1 MFKLSIARQRTGL
14 IVATIATAVV
24 LVVMSSCGAAPHPT
38 TGSGNFAT
46 VVYVG
51 DSLTA
56 GFQNGSLL
64 DSQQP
69 NGYASLIGA
78 QAGYS
83 VTLPLIAPPG
93 APAVLQLV
101 SLGPPPVIQQAS
113 GTTTGR
119 DNPDQQPT
127 DLAVPGHLLH
137 DLLYT
142 GPVAVPTTDE
152 EIITDLVLAFPL
164 GNTNTQAQEAIAL
177 KPTFLFV
184 WIGNNDALVADETG
198 MPSSM
203 TPIADFTT
211 DFTTLM
217 QGVHGETGATL
228 VVANIPD
235 VTLVPYLT
243 PATTVIAE
251 AATQTGLTTA
261 QISTI
266 LGITDGDLVNATG
279 LAEVQTDLQNIAANK
294 ATTPLDDAGFLSAAE
309 VVQVQSQI
317 AAYNAVI
324 AQQVASANGIL
335 VDLNSTFT
343 SLKSGV
349 TINGYTATTGFLG
362 GIFSLDGIHPT
373 NTGYAIIAN
382 KFIDAI
388 NSRLTNAIPDV
399 DLSTIAAADP
409 LFPPNI
415 KPTGGAA
422 KLKHIPLNVAKQTDK
437 FIRPHAH

>member
-1 MFKLSIARQRTGL
+1 
-14 IVATIATAVV
+14 
-24 LVVMSSCGAAPHPT
+24 
-38 TGSGNFAT
+38 
-46 VVYVG
+46 
-51 DSLTA
+51 
-56 GFQNGSLL
+56 
-64 DSQQP
+64 
-69 NGYASLIGA
+69 
-78 QAGYS
+78 
-83 VTLPLIAPPG
+83 
-93 APAVLQLV
+93 VLQLV
-101 SLGPPPVIQQAS
+101 SIGPPPVIQQAP
-113 GTTTGR
+113 GITTGR